1 MNRIVLLGAFVA
13 LACMALPALHG
24 EAEATGKK
32 VNICQY
38 TPKNSVVQS
47 KKCDAIC
54 TKAGSANGKLKCT
67 SWKVHVISVDAASA
81 DAHLKNGDRYAKCL
95 HKKGSTGKCFCPIRR
110 QLCKCFCSGG
120 GKPDKDMGM
129 MTP

>member
-32 VNICQY
+32 VSLCKY

-47 KKCDAIC
+47 KKCDALC
-54 TKAGSANGKLKCT
+54 TKTGSANGKLKCT
-67 SWKVHVISVDAASA
+67 SWKVHVITVDAAA
-81 DAHLKNGDRYAKCL
+81 VDAQLANGNATRCAKGHKGKCL
-95 HKKGSTGKCFCPIRR
+95 CKRRIGKCRCI
-110 QLCKCFCSGG
+110 CSGG